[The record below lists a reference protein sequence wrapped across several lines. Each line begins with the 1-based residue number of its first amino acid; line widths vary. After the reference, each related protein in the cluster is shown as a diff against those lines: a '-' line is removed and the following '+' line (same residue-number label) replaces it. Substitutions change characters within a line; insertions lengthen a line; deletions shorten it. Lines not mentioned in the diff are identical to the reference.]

1 MNWAP
6 TNIVSLVKGNLDNDM
21 DKWKKNWKGI
31 SDHLTNRKIK
41 WDTVVKDELSLYK
54 FLKKHIYDV

>member
-1 MNWAP
+1 
-6 TNIVSLVKGNLDNDM
+6 M
-21 DKWKKNWKGI
+21 DKWKKTWKGI

-41 WDTVVKDELSLYK
+41 WDVVVKDELSLYK